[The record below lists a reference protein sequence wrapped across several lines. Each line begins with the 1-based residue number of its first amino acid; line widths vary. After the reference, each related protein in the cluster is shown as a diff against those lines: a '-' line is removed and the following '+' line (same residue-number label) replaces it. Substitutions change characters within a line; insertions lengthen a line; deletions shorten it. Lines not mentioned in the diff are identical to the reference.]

1 MMRRLFSGIPAV
13 GLLSVACVTAPIAY
27 QDGLPAA
34 TPAPGTIAA
43 RLGYNRQYWWLDGR
57 LQQPDDYFTG
67 GARFGQ
73 EWRWL
78 CFEEGLTLVYRN
90 QSPLPCLEGG
100 VGLRSPAVTLR
111 GLWTPVWVGSR
122 TSFALIRWWQVSGL
136 LGTPRNARGLG
147 VSGGARTSRIG
158 IGPIVVL
165 DYAHRD
171 VSLRLEAS
179 MTVPTPWAND
189 RVKGNVLTVG
199 LNVEPSRPLPRKK
212 P

>member
-1 MMRRLFSGIPAV
+1 MIRILLAGIAAV

-43 RLGYNRQYWWLDGR
+43 RLGYNRLYWWLDGK
-57 LQQPDDYFTG
+57 LQRPDDYLTG

-90 QSPLPCLEGG
+90 NYLLPCFEGG

-111 GLWTPVWVGSR
+111 ALWSPVWVGSR

-136 LGTPRNARGLG
+136 IGTPRKARGLG
-147 VSGGARTSRIG
+147 VSYGARTSRIG
-158 IGPIVVL
+158 IGPVAVL
-165 DYAHRD
+165 DYAHRG

-179 MTVPTPWAND
+179 MTFPTPWVDNS
-189 RVKGNVLTVG
+189 VKGKVLTVG
-199 LNVEPSRPLPRKK
+199 LNVEPTRALPRK
-212 P
+212 